1 MHTPKPSLQ
10 SFKSF
15 SSSSSSRPCVCVCVF
30 HFVLKPFNQTSK
42 KEQNTQTERER
53 ERAMMMRPWL
63 QRRACEAM
71 ATVKSKLQAQYMS
84 SLSTTARTRGK
95 RGIVEMEA
103 SESVLPPQVSVA
115 HTSPTGLRFLAL
127 NDLRDN
133 KGATKAK
140 RRVGRGIGSGRGKT
154 CGRGHKGQKAR
165 GRRPR
170 LGFEGGQT
178 PLRLRLPRRGFH
190 NKFSLTFKV
199 FFCLSCFCFCHY
211 YHSVVLGGN
220 AMLFFLSTLGF

>member
-1 MHTPKPSLQ
+1 
-10 SFKSF
+10 
-15 SSSSSSRPCVCVCVF
+15 
-30 HFVLKPFNQTSK
+30 
-42 KEQNTQTERER
+42 
-53 ERAMMMRPWL
+53 MMLRPWL
-63 QRRACEAM
+63 QRRACQAM
-71 ATVKSKLQAQYMS
+71 ATVKNKLQTQYMS
-84 SLSTTARTRGK
+84 SLSTMARTRGK
-95 RGIVEMEA
+95 RGIVELEA
-103 SESVLPPQVSVA
+103 PDSALPPQVSVA

-127 NDLRDN
+127 NDLKDN

-199 FFCLSCFCFCHY
+199 FFLSSLCFCHCFADP
-211 YHSVVLGGN
+211 SKL
-220 AMLFFLSTLGF
+220 

>member
-1 MHTPKPSLQ
+1 M
-10 SFKSF
+10 
-15 SSSSSSRPCVCVCVF
+15 CVF
-30 HFVLKPFNQTSK
+30 LFVLKPFNQNFQEVT
-42 KEQNTQTERER
+42 EHTQTDRSTY
-53 ERAMMMRPWL
+53 MMLRPWL
-63 QRRACEAM
+63 QRRACQAM
-71 ATVKSKLQAQYMS
+71 ATVKNKLQTQYMS

-103 SESVLPPQVSVA
+103 SDSALPPQVSVA

-199 FFCLSCFCFCHY
+199 FFLSSLCFCHCY
-211 YHSVVLGGN
+211 LSV
-220 AMLFFLSTLGF
+220 MLSLSTPGFWKRYL